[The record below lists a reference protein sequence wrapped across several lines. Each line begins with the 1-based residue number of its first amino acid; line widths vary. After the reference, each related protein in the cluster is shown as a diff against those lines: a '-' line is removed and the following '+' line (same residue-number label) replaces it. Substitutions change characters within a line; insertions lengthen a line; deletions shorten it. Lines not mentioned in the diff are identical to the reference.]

1 VRARVARVTESQE
14 ATHHMQHDD
23 SNATL
28 WDTLEA
34 HGVPCDANAPAREA
48 AACAPRN
55 ALHPSIAA
63 AVRTAYFC
71 DAGELAVRYGISAD
85 DVVGHLE
92 RAGLARMPRPERC
105 ISNIR
110 CAVHATALVRGEP
123 QAWADRVT
131 ALGPVFDRACSSRLD
146 RTRGIQF
153 ARRFWGDLRDSS
165 TDAVL
170 AEAAS
175 ARTRPARRPRGVR
188 PPDLR
193 TFPAVSLLRNWLA
206 ERLLGSLEVEL
217 GRAASCA
224 QHLDSDDG
232 ARTLRI
238 PALRSFG
245 AEAKAT

>member
-1 VRARVARVTESQE
+1 MRARDARDTESQE
-14 ATHHMQHDD
+14 ATHHMQHDR

-34 HGVPCDANAPAREA
+34 HGDPRDGAPAVVVP
-48 AACAPRN
+48 AACASPR

-71 DAGELAVRYGISAD
+71 DAGELAVRYGICAD
-85 DVVGHLE
+85 DVVEHLE

-105 ISNIR
+105 LSNIR
-110 CAVHATALVRGEP
+110 CAVHAAALVRAEP
-123 QAWADRVT
+123 QAWADLVT
-131 ALGPVFDRACSSRLD
+131 ALGPAFDRACASRLD

-175 ARTRPARRPRGVR
+175 SRQRPSRRPRGVR

-193 TFPAVSLLRNWLA
+193 TFPAVRPLRHWLA

-224 QHLDSDDG
+224 PHLDSDDG

-238 PALRSFG
+238 PALRTFG

>member
-1 VRARVARVTESQE
+1 MRARVARKTESQE
-14 ATHHMQHDD
+14 ATHHMHHDD

-34 HGVPCDANAPAREA
+34 HGDARATHARTASHAAPAART
-48 AACAPRN
+48 P
-55 ALHPSIAA
+55 LHPSIAA

-71 DAGELAVRYGISAD
+71 EAGELAVRYGVSAD
-85 DVVGHLE
+85 DVIEQLE
-92 RAGLARMPRPERC
+92 RAGLGRAPRAERC

-110 CAVHATALVRGEP
+110 CAVHAAALVRGEP
-123 QAWADRVT
+123 QAWADLVT
-131 ALGPVFDRACSSRLD
+131 ALGPAFDRACASRLD

-153 ARRFWGDLRDSS
+153 ARRFWADLRDSS

-175 ARTRPARRPRGVR
+175 ARPRAARRPRGVR

-193 TFPAVSLLRNWLA
+193 TFPAIRPLRHWLA

-224 QHLDSDDG
+224 PHLDTDDG

-238 PALRSFG
+238 PAMRSFG